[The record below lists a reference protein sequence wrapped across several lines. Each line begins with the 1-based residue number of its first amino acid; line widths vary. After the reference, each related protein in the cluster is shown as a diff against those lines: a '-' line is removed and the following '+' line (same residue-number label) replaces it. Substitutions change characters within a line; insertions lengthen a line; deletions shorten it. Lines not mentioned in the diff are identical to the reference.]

1 METLQR
7 MHNRGSISTEA
18 YEIGNSLKFEPA
30 NTEYLKKVI
39 ASGGNRKTWTISAW
53 VKRTRAR
60 DTSHGGGHTILGVN
74 VSGNEG
80 CILRFNTGT
89 TTATIDSIQIDIGAG
104 GTLSRSHTSRKFRDT
119 SAWYHIVLAVDTT
132 QGTATDRFKLYVNGV
147 LETSYYSRNNPAQN
161 FDTAN
166 NQADNSCTQHIGA
179 YVASN
184 TAYGKFYGYMAEVHH
199 VDGAALTPTAF
210 GEFDNDSGIWVPI
223 KASPTYGTNG
233 FYLDF
238 ADANSLGNDANG
250 GTDFTKTNIAASD
263 QALDTPTNNFCTL
276 ALRVRAGTS
285 SEVAPLRE
293 GGTYMPIDGT
303 NQMLNYFGTIGVTKG
318 KWYWEVYIPS
328 RSASYGLLD
337 YIGLHSMQVIPVGAA
352 ATGGTSQCN
361 YVLHY
366 GDYNATVNGSNS
378 GQNTAAGLPSYGTN
392 GAGKLFG
399 VAFDATNG
407 KITYYESGSRIGNL
421 NIDIFDLHDDMAA
434 GIFVHPFIQV
444 YDNNMYINF
453 GGLSSW
459 ASPSDYDKTDANDY
473 GSFAYTPPS
482 GYYALCTKN
491 LAEFG

>member
-18 YEIGNSLKFEPA
+18 YEIGNSCKFESA
-30 NTEYLKKVI
+30 NTESLTKSQT
-39 ASGGNRKTWTISAW
+39 ASNRRTWTVSFW
-53 VKRTRAR
+53 FKRTK
-60 DTSHGGGHTILGVN
+60 GGTGLQYVFEAGVN
-74 VSGNEG
+74 GSTLLSLFINGTTDWRIYDYVSG
-80 CILRFNTGT
+80 
-89 TTATIDSIQIDIGAG
+89 
-104 GTLSRSHTSRKFRDT
+104 SRKLGFFSTSPLNDA
-119 SAWYHIVLAVDTT
+119 SAWYHMVIACDTT
-132 QGTATDRFKLYVNGV
+132 QSSAADRFKIYLNGED
-147 LETSYYSRNNPAQN
+147 LTAISGYFSTAQYPDQNYETNINNSSA
-161 FDTAN
+161 TV
-166 NQADNSCTQHIGA
+166 SIGKA
-179 YVASN
+179 
-184 TAYGKFYGYMAEVHH
+184 
-199 VDGAALTPTAF
+199 PTASTNFCGYISEVNFIDGLMKNAGDF
-210 GEFDNDSGIWVPI
+210 GKYDSASGIWIP
-223 KASPTYGTNG
+223 KEYTGSYGNEG
-233 FYLDF
+233 YFLNF
-238 ADANSLGNDANG
+238 ADANNLGNDANG
-250 GTDFTKTNIAASD
+250 GTDFTKNNIAASD

-276 ALRVRAGTS
+276 ALGVRAGTS
-285 SEVAPLRE
+285 SEDAPTRE
-293 GGTYMPIDGT
+293 GGTYMPNDGT
-303 NQMLNYFGTIGVTKG
+303 NQQLAYFGTIGVTKG

-328 RSASYGLLD
+328 RSATYGLLD

-407 KITYYESGSRIGNL
+407 KITYYESGNRIGNL

-459 ASPSDYDKTDANDY
+459 ASPSDYDKTDANEY